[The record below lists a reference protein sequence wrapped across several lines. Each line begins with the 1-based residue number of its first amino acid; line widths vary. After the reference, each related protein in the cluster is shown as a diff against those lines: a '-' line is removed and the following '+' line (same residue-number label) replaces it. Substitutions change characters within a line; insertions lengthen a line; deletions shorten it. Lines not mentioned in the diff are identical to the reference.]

1 MNYKLKTKTIMAE
14 EIKRKRGPK
23 RQKSTPDVEQLQSI
37 EDQNEQ
43 VSEEVTTQEKKP
55 EIPDKKTKII
65 KKDLPPKEEIKK
77 VVSPSRKVHRVFV
90 RGKERYLTPSVIKAV
105 SKDPTLKLQ
114 IPEDTDFELPH
125 VRKCKDC

>member
-1 MNYKLKTKTIMAE
+1 MAE

-23 RQKSTPDVEQLQSI
+23 KQKQQPGLQSI
-37 EDQNEQ
+37 EEIETPQAEQ
-43 VSEEVTTQEKKP
+43 VETSMPEEEIKVTKNP
-55 EIPDKKTKII
+55 KII